1 MTHKETLEEVS
12 ENKFG
17 LVDPILGKSPYRMGY
32 ESGLIKGAKWQQERM
47 FSEDEVINIVDKWVR
62 YQEEVGDGKSIS
74 LKEFIQSLS
83 PKEGKEAIPQMYRD
97 ESSPEL
103 SPSSVEEIAEKEDK
117 NREELIQKSLNN
129 YFNTL

>member
-1 MTHKETLEEVS
+1 
-12 ENKFG
+12 
-17 LVDPILGKSPYRMGY
+17 MGY